1 MTPICECPHCH
12 AELSEKEALRIY
24 GKLASVMIR
33 RKLPKTSEEI
43 RARRYKLLQS
53 RAKKPKAPGT
63 WHFEV
68 WEHDLKIGSYTSK
81 DLKIG
86 SYTSKEDC
94 IEEAQRLRK
103 IFPDFK
109 FVIHGPDG
117 SVWIPKK
124 ADTPSGIR
132 FERLKIPAAQ

>member
-12 AELSEKEALRIY
+12 AELSEKEARRIY
-24 GKLASVMIR
+24 GKVVSAAMR
-33 RKLPKTSEEI
+33 QNLPKTSEEI
-43 RARRYKLLQS
+43 RAKRYKLLQS

-81 DLKIG
+81 
-86 SYTSKEDC
+86 EDC
-94 IEEAQRLRK
+94 VEEAQRLRK
-103 IFPDFK
+103 IFSDFK

-124 ADTPSGIR
+124 ANTPSGIR

>member
-12 AELSEKEALRIY
+12 AELSEKEARRIY

-63 WHFEV
+63 WCFEV

-81 DLKIG
+81 M
-86 SYTSKEDC
+86 DC

-103 IFPDFK
+103 VFPDFK

-124 ADTPSGIR
+124 ANTPSGIR
-132 FERLKIPAAQ
+132 FERLNIANR

>member
-12 AELSEKEALRIY
+12 AELSETEARRIY
-24 GKLASVMIR
+24 GKLASALIR
-33 RKLPKTSEEI
+33 RKLPTTSEEI

-81 DLKIG
+81 
-86 SYTSKEDC
+86 EDC

-103 IFPDFK
+103 VFPDFK

-132 FERLKIPAAQ
+132 FERLKITK

>member
-12 AELSEKEALRIY
+12 AELSEKEARRIY
-24 GKLASVMIR
+24 GKVVSAAMR
-33 RKLPKTSEEI
+33 QNLPKTPEEV
-43 RARRYKLLQS
+43 RAKRYKLLQS

-81 DLKIG
+81 M
-86 SYTSKEDC
+86 DC

-103 IFPDFK
+103 VFPDFK

-124 ADTPSGIR
+124 ANTPSGIR
-132 FERLKIPAAQ
+132 FERLKIPNR

>member
-12 AELSEKEALRIY
+12 AELSEKEARRIY

-81 DLKIG
+81 M
-86 SYTSKEDC
+86 DC

-103 IFPDFK
+103 VFPDFK

-124 ADTPSGIR
+124 ANTPSGIR

>member
-1 MTPICECPHCH
+1 MTPIYECPHCH
-12 AELSEKEALRIY
+12 AELSEKEARRIY
-24 GKLASVMIR
+24 GKFVSEAMR
-33 RKLPKTSEEI
+33 RAMPKTSEEV

-63 WHFEV
+63 WCFEV
-68 WEHDLKIGSYTSK
+68 WEPGDKHDLKIGSYTSK
-81 DLKIG
+81 M
-86 SYTSKEDC
+86 DC
-94 IEEAQRLRK
+94 IKEAQRLRK

-132 FERLKIPAAQ
+132 FERLKIPNTEAQTLP